1 MAIRKILFVVAAIV
15 ALIGASQLVFAGWW
29 LDRMPGMV
37 ESSSFYL
44 LGLPGVLFG
53 IVLLIGIM
61 ERAVGLRLFLGI
73 VSVISI
79 AGGGVLLV
87 RPEFTRD
94 IVDALLLN
102 RSHFVQ
108 VFDMWLV
115 GLIRIAIGIA
125 LLYAL
130 ARPEARMP
138 SGEAERPPEPGAME
152 Q

>member
-1 MAIRKILFVVAAIV
+1 
-15 ALIGASQLVFAGWW
+15 
-29 LDRMPGMV
+29 
-37 ESSSFYL
+37 
-44 LGLPGVLFG
+44 VLFG

-61 ERAVGLRLFLGI
+61 ERAVGLRLFLGF

-102 RSHFVQ
+102 RSHAVR

-125 LLYAL
+125 LIYAL
-130 ARPEARMP
+130 ARPEVHEPGPREGEP
-138 SGEAERPPEPGAME
+138 REGEAPAEPGAME